1 MLYKLFSRLPTGLA
15 VEILEELH
23 RFVNEAGVNQQDVSG
38 ELARTI
44 DLIKEQDYSSY
55 IADLVEIGKE
65 SLPKNYLYIVQK
77 DLADKGHTFSR
88 KYISSVLS
96 MRYQKWN
103 SIIFDSFVSVLKAE
117 NIKNNKSFADLIEI
131 VK

>member
-1 MLYKLFSRLPTGLA
+1 MYKLFSRLPTALA
-15 VEILEELH
+15 VEILEDLYT
-23 RFVNEAGVNQQDVSG
+23 FVNEAGVNQQDISG
-38 ELARTI
+38 ELAKTI
-44 DLIKEQDYSSY
+44 ALIKEQDYSSY

-65 SLPKNYLYIVQK
+65 ALPKNYLYIVQK
-77 DLADKGHTFSR
+77 DLAEKGYTFSR

-117 NIKNNKSFADLIEI
+117 NIKNNQSIADLIQA
-131 VK
+131 VQ